1 MFKRKFFLAAVM
13 MLSLSLV
20 LAGCGGGGQNA
31 NTANENA
38 GNDESAASQEPITIR
53 LAHTGSESH
62 QYHIGAT
69 LFKEK
74 LESLSNNTMQVEIF
88 HNATLGSEKDA
99 IEGVMNGTIDMTVLA
114 ADSSLSNVVPEM
126 NVFGIPFLF
135 EDKEHVYAVLDGE
148 IGQSLLQKV
157 DEKGMKG
164 LGYWEIGFRNMT
176 TANKPIE
183 KPEDVAGLK
192 MRVQPAPVW
201 EAFMKALGANPT
213 TVNFN
218 ELYSALEQ
226 GVVDGQE
233 NPVATI
239 LSMKFY
245 EVQKQ
250 LALTQHTYSPAAVL
264 MSNKLY
270 DSLTDEQKQW
280 VAEAVQYATVE
291 QRKVLAEQEAKGL
304 DELRSYG
311 VNITEPDRAA
321 FAEKT
326 KNVADVV
333 ADKVPASLIE
343 QIKAAAN

>member
-1 MFKRKFFLAAVM
+1 MRKRHFWKPLVFVAVLAVI
-13 MLSLSLV
+13 
-20 LAGCGGGGQNA
+20 LAGCGGGKSTDSGGTVN
-31 NTANENA
+31 
-38 GNDESAASQEPITIR
+38 IR

-62 QYHIGAT
+62 QYHIAAT
-69 LFKEK
+69 IFKEQ
-74 LESLSNNTMQVEIF
+74 LESLSNNTMKVEI
-88 HNATLGSEKDA
+88 HPTATLGSEKDA

-114 ADSSLSNVVPEM
+114 ADSSLANVVPEM

-135 EDKEHVYAVLDGE
+135 EDKEHVYSVLDGE
-148 IGQSLLQKV
+148 IGQSLLQKI
-157 DEKGMKG
+157 DDKGMKG
-164 LGYWEIGFRNMT
+164 LGYWEIGFRNMMT
-176 TANKPIE
+176 KDKPIE
-183 KPEDVAGLK
+183 KPEDLVGLK

-201 EAFMKALGANPT
+201 EEFMKALGANPT
-213 TVNFN
+213 AVNFN

-264 MSNKLY
+264 MSKNLY

-280 VAEAVQYATVE
+280 LVEAVKNTTAE
-291 QRKVLAEQEAKGL
+291 QRSVLAEQETKGL
-304 DELRSYG
+304 DELRNHG

-326 KNVADVV
+326 KNVVKAV
-333 ADKVPASLIE
+333 ADKVPADLIE
-343 QIKAAAN
+343 QIKAAAK

>member
-1 MFKRKFFLAAVM
+1 MLKRKFCLPFALMAALA
-13 MLSLSLV
+13 LV
-20 LAGCGGGGQNA
+20 LAGCGGGQNTEPAGQG
-31 NTANENA
+31 A
-38 GNDESAASQEPITIR
+38 GTDEPAAAGETVNIR

-62 QYHIGAT
+62 QYHLGAT
-69 LFKEK
+69 IFKEQ
-74 LESLSNNTMQVEIF
+74 LESLSNNTMKVEIYP
-88 HNATLGSEKDA
+88 NATLGSEKDA
-99 IEGVMNGTIDMTVLA
+99 IEGVMNGTVDMTVLA
-114 ADSSLSNVVPEM
+114 ADSSLANVVPEM

-148 IGQSLLQKV
+148 IGQSLLQKI

-183 KPEDVAGLK
+183 KPEDLAGLK

-201 EAFMKALGANPT
+201 EEFMKALGANPT
-213 TVNFN
+213 AVNFN

-264 MSNKLY
+264 MSQKLY
-270 DSLTDEQKQW
+270 NALTEEQKQW
-280 VAEAVQYATVE
+280 LAEAVKNTTEE
-291 QRKVLAEQEAKGL
+291 QRNVLAEQEAQGL
-304 DELRSYG
+304 EELRNHG

-326 KNVADVV
+326 KDVANAV
-333 ADKVPASLIE
+333 ADKVPAALIE